1 MRINWKLRF
10 TNKTTLLAIISTVI
24 LLLQQLGLTLPSNIS
39 EVVNTILTLL
49 VLLGVV
55 TDPTTHGI
63 SDSGQFWDHS
73 KQHSS
78 KTLFVKRIL
87 TG

>member
-10 TNKTTLLAIISTVI
+10 TNKTTLLAIIATVI
-24 LLLQQLGLTLPSNIS
+24 LLAQQLGLKLPDNIND
-39 EVVNTILTLL
+39 VANTILTLL

-63 SDSGQFWDHS
+63 SDSGQALDYAEPR
-73 KQHSS
+73 K
-78 KTLFVKRIL
+78 
-87 TG
+87 

>member
-10 TNKTTLLAIISTVI
+10 TNKTTLLAIIATVI
-24 LLLQQLGLTLPSNIS
+24 LLAQQLGLKLPDNIND
-39 EVVNTILTLL
+39 VTNTILTLL

-63 SDSGQFWDHS
+63 SDSGQALDYAEPR
-73 KQHSS
+73 K
-78 KTLFVKRIL
+78 
-87 TG
+87 

>member
-1 MRINWKLRF
+1 MHINWKLRF

-24 LLLQQLGLTLPSNIS
+24 LLAQQLGFELPNNIS

-63 SDSGQFWDHS
+63 SDSGQALDYAEPR
-73 KQHSS
+73 K
-78 KTLFVKRIL
+78 
-87 TG
+87 

>member
-24 LLLQQLGLTLPSNIS
+24 LLLQQLGLTLPNNIS

-63 SDSGQFWDHS
+63 SDSGQALDYAEPR
-73 KQHSS
+73 K
-78 KTLFVKRIL
+78 
-87 TG
+87 

>member
-10 TNKTTLLAIISTVI
+10 TNKTTLLAIIATVI
-24 LLLQQLGLTLPSNIS
+24 LLAQQLGLKLPDNIND
-39 EVVNTILTLL
+39 VTNTALTLL

-63 SDSGQFWDHS
+63 SDSGQALDYAEPR
-73 KQHSS
+73 K
-78 KTLFVKRIL
+78 
-87 TG
+87 

>member
-63 SDSGQFWDHS
+63 SDSGQALDYAEPR
-73 KQHSS
+73 K
-78 KTLFVKRIL
+78 
-87 TG
+87 

>member
-24 LLLQQLGLTLPSNIS
+24 LLAQQLGFELPNNIS

-55 TDPTTHGI
+55 TDPTTNGI
-63 SDSGQFWDHS
+63 SDSGQALDYAEPR
-73 KQHSS
+73 K
-78 KTLFVKRIL
+78 
-87 TG
+87 

>member
-24 LLLQQLGLTLPSNIS
+24 LLAQQLGFELPNNIS
-39 EVVNTILTLL
+39 EVVNTVLTLL

-63 SDSGQFWDHS
+63 SDSGQALDYAEPR
-73 KQHSS
+73 K
-78 KTLFVKRIL
+78 
-87 TG
+87 

>member
-63 SDSGQFWDHS
+63 SDSGQAMNYNDP
-73 KQHSS
+73 K
-78 KTLFVKRIL
+78 
-87 TG
+87 

>member
-24 LLLQQLGLTLPSNIS
+24 LLFQQLGLKLPSNVSDI
-39 EVVNTILTLL
+39 VNTVLTLL

-63 SDSGQFWDHS
+63 SDSGQALDYAEPR
-73 KQHSS
+73 K
-78 KTLFVKRIL
+78 
-87 TG
+87 

>member
-55 TDPTTHGI
+55 TDPTTKGI
-63 SDSGQFWDHS
+63 SDSGQALDYAEPR
-73 KQHSS
+73 K
-78 KTLFVKRIL
+78 
-87 TG
+87 

>member
-24 LLLQQLGLTLPSNIS
+24 LLLQQLGLTLPSNVS

-55 TDPTTHGI
+55 TDPTTKGI
-63 SDSGQFWDHS
+63 SDSGQALDYAEPR
-73 KQHSS
+73 K
-78 KTLFVKRIL
+78 K
-87 TG
+87 

>member
-1 MRINWKLRF
+1 MRINWKLRLGLHA
-10 TNKTTLLAIISTVI
+10 NKATLLAIISTVI

-63 SDSGQFWDHS
+63 SDSGQALDYAEPR
-73 KQHSS
+73 K
-78 KTLFVKRIL
+78 
-87 TG
+87 